1 MEENL
6 PIYENRILAFV
17 DILGFKN
24 MVQVSVSNFQEQI
37 RLMNAMNIIHSY
49 KTMNDE
55 GPDGG
60 LRKYGVQVTTFSDS
74 AILSYPISFDGGLF
88 HVLIDL
94 IHLQIDLACLGI
106 FIRGGVSIGL
116 AHHDEFNAFGPA
128 MVDAYELESQMAKSP
143 RIILSGQ
150 TIRAGIAAS
159 KIHQN
164 PFDISLLNSLIKQ
177 DTDGFYFLDYLSQ
190 YQELN
195 FPEYDYYNWLAKI
208 RSYLI
213 YNLNTYY
220 TDARIHQKY
229 LWMLNYW
236 NNVLD
241 PQTLSVPLEHGTT
254 KERGMQIFKN
264 YAKLKIEPE
273 YPYK

>member
-1 MEENL
+1 MQQNL

-24 MVQVSVSNFQEQI
+24 MVQVSASNFQEQI
-37 RLMNAMNIIHSY
+37 RLMKAMDIIHSY
-49 KTMNDE
+49 KTLNDE
-55 GPDGG
+55 GLDGG

-88 HVLIDL
+88 HVLLDL

-106 FIRGGVSIGL
+106 FIRGGISIGP

-128 MVDAYELESQMAKSP
+128 MVDAYELESKIAKYP

-150 TIRAGIAAS
+150 TISAGIAAS
-159 KIHQN
+159 KRHQN

-177 DTDGFYFLDYLSQ
+177 DADDFYFLDYLSQ
-190 YQELN
+190 YQELD
-195 FPEYDYYNWLAKI
+195 FPEYDYYNWLEKI
-208 RSYLI
+208 RNYLI
-213 YNLNTYY
+213 YNLNAYY
-220 TDARIHQKY
+220 IDARIYPKY

-241 PQTLSVPLEHGTT
+241 PQTLSVPLEQGTT
-254 KERGMQIFKN
+254 KKRGIQIFKN
-264 YAKLKIEPE
+264 YTRLKIEPK
-273 YPYK
+273 YPYT